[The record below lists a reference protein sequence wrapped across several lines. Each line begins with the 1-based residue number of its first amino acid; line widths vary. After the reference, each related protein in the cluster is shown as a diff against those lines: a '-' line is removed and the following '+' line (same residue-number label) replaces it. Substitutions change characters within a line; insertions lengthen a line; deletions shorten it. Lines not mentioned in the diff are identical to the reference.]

1 MSIYNL
7 QLPILGHDI
16 YSNNIPDGTIAF
28 NGLSMTLMIIF
39 SVMYLGST
47 IYKSRSIHII
57 EQILPEFFNIYF
69 FIPLIV
75 LALIVTNCVL
85 SLLPPVWT
93 KVSFL
98 SVHIAQIIIP
108 GYAIFRKENV
118 KSYVLRLLQ
127 DELHDAFLLSIYLIP
142 TFLFFCINGTLYLI
156 YDYIEIQIV
165 MFIAKS

>member
-1 MSIYNL
+1 
-7 QLPILGHDI
+7 
-16 YSNNIPDGTIAF
+16 
-28 NGLSMTLMIIF
+28 MTLMIIF

-47 IYKSRSIHII
+47 VYKSRSIHII

-75 LALIVTNCVL
+75 LALIVTNSVL
-85 SLLPPVWT
+85 SLLPPAWT

-108 GYAIFRKENV
+108 VYVIFRKENV

-127 DELHDAFLLSIYLIP
+127 DKLHDTFLLSIYLIP

-156 YDYIEIQIV
+156 YDYIEI
-165 MFIAKS
+165 

>member
-1 MSIYNL
+1 MTS
-7 QLPILGHDI
+7 ILGHDI
-16 YSNNIPDGTIAF
+16 FSNDIPDGTIAF
-28 NGLSMTLMIIF
+28 NGLSMSLMIIF
-39 SVMYLGST
+39 SILYLGST

-85 SLLPPVWT
+85 SLLPPIWT

-108 GYAIFRKENV
+108 GYAISRKENV
-118 KSYVLRLLQ
+118 KSYVFRLLQ
-127 DELHDAFLLSIYLIP
+127 DKLHDAFLLSIYLTP
-142 TFLFFCINGTLYLI
+142 TFLFLCINGILYQI
-156 YDYIEIQIV
+156 YDY
-165 MFIAKS
+165 MDM

>member
-1 MSIYNL
+1 M
-7 QLPILGHDI
+7 
-16 YSNNIPDGTIAF
+16 YSNDIPNGTIAF
-28 NGLSMTLMIIF
+28 NGLSMSLMIIF
-39 SVMYLGST
+39 SILYLGST

-75 LALIVTNCVL
+75 LALIVTNSVL

-98 SVHIAQIIIP
+98 SVHIAQIMKP
-108 GYAIFRKENV
+108 GYAISRKENV

-127 DELHDAFLLSIYLIP
+127 DKLHGAFLLSIYLTP
-142 TFLFFCINGTLYLI
+142 TFLFLCINSILYLI
-156 YDYIEIQIV
+156 YDYMDI
-165 MFIAKS
+165 

>member
-1 MSIYNL
+1 MTS
-7 QLPILGHDI
+7 ILGHDI
-16 YSNNIPDGTIAF
+16 FSNDIPDGTIAF
-28 NGLSMTLMIIF
+28 NGLSMSLMIIF
-39 SVMYLGST
+39 SILYLGST

-57 EQILPEFFNIYF
+57 EQILPEFFNVYF

-85 SLLPPVWT
+85 SLLPPIWT

-108 GYAIFRKENV
+108 GYVISRKENV

-127 DELHDAFLLSIYLIP
+127 DKLHDVFLLSIYLIP
-142 TFLFFCINGTLYLI
+142 TFLFLCINCTLYLI
-156 YDYIEIQIV
+156 YDYNDI
-165 MFIAKS
+165 